1 MKLASLKGIVAEES
15 SGFSNHMSDGFGVKK
30 EEKEEMEEDMPG
42 NTDVD
47 KMMLAAEA
55 DIANWRRERERGA
68 ETEPA
73 APESFWPSETDEM
86 VQRFVEKE
94 EE

>member
-1 MKLASLKGIVAEES
+1 MKLASLKGIMAQES
-15 SGFSNHMSDGFGVKK
+15 SRFSIHVSDGGYGVKK
-30 EEKEEMEEDMPG
+30 EEEMEEDMPG

-55 DIANWRRERERGA
+55 DIANWRRERERGVK
-68 ETEPA
+68 TEPA